1 MPLLNENLKMITC
14 NEFRTFLKKMVQD
27 KIEKEWSEDYVE
39 KIDLVL
45 IPRNTIK
52 RRYENKGIDLI
63 KLIKDPIYYKHVKKN
78 INPQGNLEFQHKN

>member
-1 MPLLNENLKMITC
+1 
-14 NEFRTFLKKMVQD
+14 MVQD
-27 KIEKEWSEDYVE
+27 NIEKEWTEDYVE

-63 KLIKDPIYYKHVKKN
+63 KLINDPNYYKHVKKN
-78 INPQGNLEFQHKN
+78 VNPQGNLEFQHKN